1 MKKRILSVLL
11 TICCLLTLLPTTASA
26 AKGGKLIALTFDD
39 GPCSYTRG
47 LLDGLAE
54 RDVKVT
60 FFILGQSA
68 STYSDTIRRAYREG
82 HQIAQHTYDHVQLSA
97 KDNDEIARQLST
109 TDNTLNNILGKNFT
123 YVLRPPY
130 GDYNSRVLEQIGR
143 PAVNWS
149 IDPVDWRDRNSDT
162 VCNRIVGS
170 AFDGAIILC
179 HDIHAT
185 TIPGA
190 LRAIDILQDQGYEFV
205 TVNELYRRRG
215 VEMENGK
222 LYTACKNNGTDLGP
236 VEVPEMTYTSVYGG
250 RQITLKAQSGTKIYY
265 TLDGSDPAENGT
277 LYTRPFVAPT
287 GQKLKYLA
295 AYDLNGS
302 RSETV
307 TKTVEGD
314 PAEDPSLKLK
324 DGKFVF
330 ENPNPDTDIYYRTDG
345 GTASSSSTKYTGPF
359 DAYEGKISYCVM
371 GMGIGT
377 ASKTYYISKNGNL
390 FLDVA
395 PGNWY
400 FDEIDFAVTK
410 GLINGV
416 APQEYAPDDGLTRAM
431 FVTLLY
437 RLLSGK
443 DLISDGIECS
453 FTDLEQDAWY
463 EEPVLWAA
471 RNGVVN
477 GYEDGSFRPDQRINR
492 EEMCVTLD
500 RLLTLLNKN
509 VEGDELTFSDTE
521 RISSWAA
528 ESVARLVKTG
538 IIRGQENNRFAPAS
552 TTTRAEAATVL
563 HRLYD
568 LTVGKR
574 TSVTAA

>member
-1 MKKRILSVLL
+1 MKKLLSVLL

-39 GPCSYTRG
+39 GPCSYTSG

-54 RDVKVT
+54 RGVKVT

-68 STYSDTIRRAYREG
+68 NTYSDTIRRAYREG
-82 HQIAQHTYDHVQLSA
+82 HQIAQHTYDHVVLST
-97 KDNDEIARQLST
+97 KDNDEIARQLTT
-109 TDNTLNNILGKNFT
+109 TDNTLNNILGKDFT

-170 AFDGAIILC
+170 AFDGAVILC

-205 TVNELYRRRG
+205 TVNELFRRRG
-215 VEMENGK
+215 VEMEKGK
-222 LYTACKNNGTDLGP
+222 LYNSCKNNGTDLGP
-236 VEVPEMTYTSVYGG
+236 VEAPQMTYTSVYGG
-250 RQITLKAQSGTKIYY
+250 RQVTLKAQSGTKIYY
-265 TLDGSDPAENGT
+265 TVDGSDPAEKGT
-277 LYTRPFVAPT
+277 LYTGAFVAPT

-314 PAEDPSLKLK
+314 PAKDPVLKLEN
-324 DGKFVF
+324 GQFVF
-330 ENPNPDTDIYYRTDG
+330 ENPNPNTDIYFRTDG
-345 GTASSSSTKYTGPF
+345 GTASSGSTKYTAPF
-359 DAYEGKISYCVM
+359 AAYEGKLSYCVM

-377 ASKTYYISKNGNL
+377 ASKTYYVSKNGNL

-395 PGNWY
+395 PQDWY
-400 FDEIDFAVTK
+400 FDEIDFAATK
-410 GLINGV
+410 GLLNGV
-416 APQEYAPDDGLTRAM
+416 APMEYAPNDGLTRAM
-431 FVTLLY
+431 FVTMLH

-443 DLISDGIECS
+443 QLTPEAVELS

-463 EEPVLWAA
+463 EDAVFWAA
-471 RNGVVN
+471 HNGIVD
-477 GYEDGSFRPDQRINR
+477 GYEDSSFGPDRKISR
-492 EEMCVTLD
+492 EEMCVILD
-500 RLLTLLNKN
+500 RLLTMLKKN
-509 VEGDELTFSDTE
+509 VEADELTFSDTE
-521 RISSWAA
+521 RIAPWAA

-538 IIRGQENNRFAPAS
+538 VIRGQENNRFAPTA
-552 TTTRAEAATVL
+552 TATRAEAATVL

-568 LTVGKR
+568 LVAK
-574 TSVTAA
+574 

>member
-1 MKKRILSVLL
+1 MKKLLSVLL

-39 GPCSYTRG
+39 GPCSYTSG

-54 RDVKVT
+54 RGVKVT

-68 STYSDTIRRAYREG
+68 NTYSDTIRRAYREG
-82 HQIAQHTYDHVQLSA
+82 HQIAQHTYDHVVLST
-97 KDNDEIARQLST
+97 KDNDEIARQLTT
-109 TDNTLNNILGKNFT
+109 TDNTLNNILGKDFT

-170 AFDGAIILC
+170 AFDGAVILC

-205 TVNELYRRRG
+205 TVNELFRRRG
-215 VEMENGK
+215 VEMEKGK
-222 LYTACKNNGTDLGP
+222 LYNSCKNNGTDLGP
-236 VEVPEMTYTSVYGG
+236 VEAPQMTYTSVYGG
-250 RQITLKAQSGTKIYY
+250 RQVTLKAQSGTKIYY
-265 TLDGSDPAENGT
+265 TVDGSDPAEKGT
-277 LYTRPFVAPT
+277 LYTGAFVAPT

-314 PAEDPSLKLK
+314 PAKDPVLKLEN
-324 DGKFVF
+324 GQFVF
-330 ENPNPDTDIYYRTDG
+330 ENPNPNTDIYFRTDG
-345 GTASSSSTKYTGPF
+345 GAASSGSTKYTAPF
-359 DAYEGKISYCVM
+359 AAYEGKLSYCVM

-377 ASKTYYISKNGNL
+377 ASKTYYVSKNGNL

-395 PGNWY
+395 PQDWY
-400 FDEIDFAVTK
+400 FDEIDFAATK
-410 GLINGV
+410 GLLNGV
-416 APQEYAPDDGLTRAM
+416 APMEYAPNDGLTRAM
-431 FVTLLY
+431 FVTMLH

-443 DLISDGIECS
+443 QLTPEAVELS

-463 EEPVLWAA
+463 EDAVFWAA
-471 RNGVVN
+471 HNGIVD
-477 GYEDGSFRPDQRINR
+477 GYEDGSFRPDRKISR
-492 EEMCVTLD
+492 EEMCVILD
-500 RLLTLLNKN
+500 RLLTMLKKN
-509 VEGDELTFSDTE
+509 VEADELTFSDTE
-521 RISSWAA
+521 RIAPWAA

-538 IIRGQENNRFAPAS
+538 VIRGQENNRFAPTA
-552 TTTRAEAATVL
+552 TATRAEAATVL

-568 LTVGKR
+568 LVAK
-574 TSVTAA
+574 

>member
-1 MKKRILSVLL
+1 M
-11 TICCLLTLLPTTASA
+11 
-26 AKGGKLIALTFDD
+26 
-39 GPCSYTRG
+39 
-47 LLDGLAE
+47 
-54 RDVKVT
+54 KVT

-68 STYSDTIRRAYREG
+68 NAYSDTIRRAYREG

-109 TDNTLNNILGKNFT
+109 TDNTLNNILGKDFT

-162 VCNRIVGS
+162 VCNRIVS
-170 AFDGAIILC
+170 NAFDGAIILC

-205 TVNELYRRRG
+205 TVNELFRRRG
-215 VEMENGK
+215 VEMEKGK

-236 VEVPEMTYTSVYGG
+236 VEAPQMTCTSVYGG
-250 RQITLKAQSGTKIYY
+250 RQITLKAQSGTRIYY
-265 TLDGSDPAENGT
+265 TVDGSNPAEKGT
-277 LYTRPFVAPT
+277 LYTGPFVAPT

-314 PAEDPSLKLK
+314 PAKEPILKLEN
-324 DGKFVF
+324 GKFVF
-330 ENPNPDTDIYYRTDG
+330 ENPNSNTDIYYRTDG
-345 GTASSSSTKYTGPF
+345 GAASSASTKYTAPF
-359 DAYEGKISYCVM
+359 AAYEGKLSYCVM

-377 ASKTYYISKNGNL
+377 ASKTYYVSKNGNL

-395 PGNWY
+395 PQDWY
-400 FDEIDFAVTK
+400 FNEIDFAATQ
-410 GLINGV
+410 GLLNGV
-416 APQEYAPDDGLTRAM
+416 APKEYAPNDGLTRAM
-431 FVTLLY
+431 FVTMLH

-443 DLISDGIECS
+443 QLAPEVAELS

-463 EEPVLWAA
+463 EEAVFWAA
-471 RNGVVN
+471 HNGIVD
-477 GYEDGSFRPDQRINR
+477 GYEDGSFRPDQKISR
-492 EEMCVTLD
+492 EEMCVILD
-500 RLLTLLNKN
+500 RLLTLLKKN
-509 VEGDELTFSDTE
+509 VEADELTFSDTE
-521 RISSWAA
+521 SIAPWAA

-538 IIRGQENNRFAPAS
+538 VIRGQENNRFAPAA
-552 TTTRAEAATVL
+552 TATRAEAATVL

-568 LTVGKR
+568 LVAK
-574 TSVTAA
+574 

>member
-1 MKKRILSVLL
+1 M
-11 TICCLLTLLPTTASA
+11 TASA

-68 STYSDTIRRAYREG
+68 NAYSDTIRRAYREG

-130 GDYNSRVLEQIGR
+130 GDYNSRVLGQIGR

-179 HDIHAT
+179 HDIHPT

-190 LRAIDILQDQGYEFV
+190 LRAIDILKDQGYEFV

-215 VEMENGK
+215 VEMEKGK
-222 LYTACKNNGTDLGP
+222 LYTSCKNNGTDLGP
-236 VEVPEMTYTSVYGG
+236 VEAPQMTYTSVYGG
-250 RQITLKAQSGTKIYY
+250 RQVTLKAQSGTKIYY
-265 TLDGSDPAENGT
+265 TVDGSDPAEKGT
-277 LYTRPFVAPT
+277 LYTSPFVAPT
-287 GQKLKYLA
+287 GQELKYLA

-314 PAEDPSLKLK
+314 PAKDPVLKLEN
-324 DGKFVF
+324 GKFVF
-330 ENPNPDTDIYYRTDG
+330 ENPNPNTDIYYRTDG
-345 GTASSSSTKYTGPF
+345 GAASSASTKYTGPF
-359 DAYEGKISYCVM
+359 TAYKGKLSYCVM

-377 ASKTYYISKNGNL
+377 ASKTYYVSKNANL

-395 PGNWY
+395 PQDWY
-400 FDEIDFAVTK
+400 FDEIDFAATQ
-410 GLINGV
+410 GLLNGV
-416 APQEYAPDDGLTRAM
+416 APKEYVPNNGLTRAM
-431 FVTLLY
+431 FVTMLH

-443 DLISDGIECS
+443 QLVPEVAELS

-463 EEPVLWAA
+463 EEAVFWAA
-471 RNGVVN
+471 HNEIVD
-477 GYEDGSFRPDQRINR
+477 GYEDGSFRPDRKISR
-492 EEMCVTLD
+492 EEMCVILD
-500 RLLTLLNKN
+500 RLLTLLKKN
-509 VEGDELTFSDTE
+509 VEADELTFSDAE
-521 RISSWAA
+521 RIAPWAA

-538 IIRGQENNRFAPAS
+538 VIRGQENNRFAPTA
-552 TTTRAEAATVL
+552 TATRAEAATVL

-568 LTVGKR
+568 L
-574 TSVTAA
+574 VTK

>member
-1 MKKRILSVLL
+1 M
-11 TICCLLTLLPTTASA
+11 
-26 AKGGKLIALTFDD
+26 
-39 GPCSYTRG
+39 
-47 LLDGLAE
+47 AE
-54 RDVKVT
+54 RGVKVT

-68 STYSDTIRRAYREG
+68 NAYSDTIRRAYREG
-82 HQIAQHTYDHVQLSA
+82 HQIAQHTYDHVVLST

-109 TDNTLNNILGKNFT
+109 TDNVLNNILGKDFT

-215 VEMENGK
+215 VEMEKGK
-222 LYTACKNNGTDLGP
+222 LYTSCKNNGTDLGP

-265 TLDGSDPAENGT
+265 TVDGSDPAEKGT
-277 LYTRPFVAPT
+277 LYTGPFVAPT

-307 TKTVEGD
+307 TNTVEGD
-314 PAEDPSLKLK
+314 PAKDPVLKLEN
-324 DGKFVF
+324 GKFVL
-330 ENPNPDTDIYYRTDG
+330 ENPNPNTDVYYRTDG
-345 GTASSSSTKYTGPF
+345 GAASSTSTKYTAPF
-359 DAYEGKISYCVM
+359 AAYEGKLSYCVM
-371 GMGIGT
+371 GIGIGT
-377 ASKTYYISKNGNL
+377 ASKTYYVSKNGNL

-395 PGNWY
+395 PQDWY
-400 FDEIDFAVTK
+400 FNEIDFAATQ
-410 GLINGV
+410 GLLNGV
-416 APQEYAPDDGLTRAM
+416 APKEYAPNNGLTRAM
-431 FVTLLY
+431 FVTMLH

-443 DLISDGIECS
+443 QLAPEVAELS

-463 EEPVLWAA
+463 EEAVFWAA
-471 RNGVVN
+471 HNGIVD
-477 GYEDGSFRPDQRINR
+477 GYEDGSFRPDRKISR
-492 EEMCVTLD
+492 EEMCVILD
-500 RLLTLLNKN
+500 RLLTLLKKN
-509 VEGDELTFSDTE
+509 VEADELTFSDTE
-521 RISSWAA
+521 SIAPWAA

-538 IIRGQENNRFAPAS
+538 VIRGQENNRFAPTA
-552 TTTRAEAATVL
+552 TATRAEAATVL

-568 LTVGKR
+568 LMAK
-574 TSVTAA
+574 

>member
-1 MKKRILSVLL
+1 MKKLLSVLL

-26 AKGGKLIALTFDD
+26 AKDGKLIALTFDD
-39 GPCSYTRG
+39 GPCSYTSG

-54 RDVKVT
+54 RGVKVT

-68 STYSDTIRRAYREG
+68 NTYSDTIRRAYREG
-82 HQIAQHTYDHVQLSA
+82 HQIAQHTYDHVVLST
-97 KDNDEIARQLST
+97 KDNDEIARQLTT
-109 TDNTLNNILGKNFT
+109 TDNTLNNILGKDFT

-170 AFDGAIILC
+170 AFDGAVILC

-205 TVNELYRRRG
+205 TVNELFRRRG
-215 VEMENGK
+215 VEMEKGK
-222 LYTACKNNGTDLGP
+222 LYNSCKNNGTDLGP
-236 VEVPEMTYTSVYGG
+236 VEAPQMTYTSVYGG
-250 RQITLKAQSGTKIYY
+250 RQVTLKAQSGTKIYY
-265 TLDGSDPAENGT
+265 TVDGSDPAEKGT
-277 LYTRPFVAPT
+277 LYTGAFVAPT

-314 PAEDPSLKLK
+314 PAKDPVLKLEN
-324 DGKFVF
+324 GQFVF
-330 ENPNPDTDIYYRTDG
+330 ENPNPNTDIYFRTDG
-345 GTASSSSTKYTGPF
+345 GAASSGSTKYTAPF
-359 DAYEGKISYCVM
+359 AAYEGKLSYCVM

-377 ASKTYYISKNGNL
+377 ASKTYYVSKNGNL

-395 PGNWY
+395 PQDWY
-400 FDEIDFAVTK
+400 FDEIDFAATK
-410 GLINGV
+410 GLLNGV
-416 APQEYAPDDGLTRAM
+416 APMEYAPNDGLTRAM
-431 FVTLLY
+431 FVTMLH

-443 DLISDGIECS
+443 QLTPEAVKLS

-463 EEPVLWAA
+463 EDAVFWAA
-471 RNGVVN
+471 HNGIVD
-477 GYEDGSFRPDQRINR
+477 GYEDGSFRPDRKISR
-492 EEMCVTLD
+492 EEMCVILD
-500 RLLTLLNKN
+500 RLLTMLKKN
-509 VEGDELTFSDTE
+509 VEADELTFSDTE
-521 RISSWAA
+521 RIAPWAA

-538 IIRGQENNRFAPAS
+538 VIRGQENNRFAPTA
-552 TTTRAEAATVL
+552 TATRAEAATVL

-568 LTVGKR
+568 LVAK
-574 TSVTAA
+574 

>member
-1 MKKRILSVLL
+1 MKKLLSVLL

-39 GPCSYTRG
+39 GPCAYTPG

-68 STYSDTIRRAYREG
+68 NAYSDTIRRAYREG
-82 HQIAQHTYDHVQLSA
+82 HQIAQHTYDHVVLST
-97 KDNDEIARQLST
+97 KTNDEIASQLST
-109 TDNTLNNILGKNFT
+109 TDNTLNSILGKNFT

-130 GDYNSRVLEQIGR
+130 GDYNSRVLGQIGR

-190 LRAIDILQDQGYEFV
+190 LRAIDILKDQGYEFV

-215 VEMENGK
+215 VEMEKGK
-222 LYTACKNNGTDLGP
+222 LYTSCKNNGTDLGP
-236 VEVPEMTYTSVYGG
+236 VEAPQMTYTSVYGG
-250 RQITLKAQSGTKIYY
+250 RQVTLKAQSGTKIYY
-265 TLDGSDPAENGT
+265 TVDGTDPAEKGT
-277 LYTRPFVAPT
+277 LYTGPFVAPT

-302 RSETV
+302 RSDTV

-314 PAEDPSLKLK
+314 PAKEPILKLEN
-324 DGKFVF
+324 GKFVF
-330 ENPNPDTDIYYRTDG
+330 ENPNPNTDIYYRTDG
-345 GTASSSSTKYTGPF
+345 GAASSGSTKYTAPF
-359 DAYEGKISYCVM
+359 AAYEGKLSYCVM
-371 GMGIGT
+371 GIGIGT
-377 ASKTYYISKNGNL
+377 ASKTYYVSKNGNL

-395 PGNWY
+395 PQDWY
-400 FDEIDFAVTK
+400 FNEIDFAATQ
-410 GLINGV
+410 GLLNGV
-416 APQEYAPDDGLTRAM
+416 APKEYAPNDGLTRAM
-431 FVTLLY
+431 FVTMLY

-443 DLISDGIECS
+443 QLISEVAELS

-463 EEPVLWAA
+463 EEPVFWAA
-471 RNGVVN
+471 HNGIVD
-477 GYEDGSFRPDQRINR
+477 GYEDGSFRPDQRISR
-492 EEMCVTLD
+492 EEMCVILD
-500 RLLTLLNKN
+500 RLLILLKKN
-509 VEGDELTFSDTE
+509 VEGDELTFSDME
-521 RISSWAA
+521 RIAPWAA

-538 IIRGQENNRFAPAS
+538 VIRGQENNRFAPTA
-552 TTTRAEAATVL
+552 TATRAEAATVL

-568 LTVGKR
+568 LMAK
-574 TSVTAA
+574 

>member
-39 GPCSYTRG
+39 GPCSYTGG
-47 LLDGLAE
+47 LLDALAE
-54 RDVKVT
+54 RGVKVT
-60 FFILGQSA
+60 FFILGQNA
-68 STYSDTIRRAYREG
+68 GNYADTVRRAYREG

-123 YVLRPPY
+123 YILRPPY
-130 GDYNSRVLEQIGR
+130 GDCNSRVLGQIGR

-149 IDPVDWRDRNSDT
+149 IDPVDWRDRDSDT
-162 VCNRIVGS
+162 VCDRIVS
-170 AFDGAIILC
+170 NAYDGAIILC

-190 LRAIDILQDQGYEFV
+190 LRAIDILRDRGYEFV

-215 VEMENGK
+215 VEMEKGK
-222 LYTACKNNGTDLGP
+222 LYYSCKNNGTDLGP
-236 VEVPEMTYTSVYGG
+236 VEAPQMTCTSVYGG
-250 RQITLKAQSGTKIYY
+250 RQVTLTAQSGAGIYY
-265 TLDGSDPAENGT
+265 TVDGSDPAEKGT
-277 LYTRPFVAPT
+277 LYTGPFAAPA
-287 GQKLKYLA
+287 GQTLKYLA

-314 PAEDPSLKLK
+314 PAGEPLLRLEN
-324 DGKFVF
+324 GKFVL
-330 ENPNPDTDIYYRTDG
+330 ENPNPGTDLYYRTDG
-345 GTASSSSTKYTGPF
+345 GAASSGSTKYTAPF
-359 DAYEGKISYCVM
+359 AAYEGRLSYCVM

-377 ASKTYYISKNGNL
+377 APKTYYVSKNGNL

-395 PGNWY
+395 PQDWFFG
-400 FDEIDFAVTK
+400 EIDFAASK
-410 GLINGV
+410 GLLNGV
-416 APQEYAPDDGLTRAM
+416 APKEYAPNDGLTRAM
-431 FVTLLY
+431 FVTMLH
-437 RLLSGK
+437 RLLSGRQ
-443 DLISDGIECS
+443 LSPVVAERS

-463 EEPVLWAA
+463 EDAVLWAA
-471 RNGVVN
+471 RNGIVD
-477 GYEDGSFRPDQRINR
+477 GYEDGSFRPDRKISR
-492 EEMCVTLD
+492 EEMCVVLD
-500 RLLTLLNKN
+500 RLLTLLEKN
-509 VEGDELTFSDTE
+509 VEGDGLTFSDAE
-521 RISSWAA
+521 SIAPWAS

-538 IIRGQENNRFAPAS
+538 IILGQENGRFAPAA
-552 TTTRAEAATVL
+552 TATRAEAATVL

-568 LTVGKR
+568 LMAK
-574 TSVTAA
+574 

>member
-1 MKKRILSVLL
+1 MKKLLSVLL

-39 GPCSYTRG
+39 GPCSYTSG

-54 RDVKVT
+54 RGVKVT

-68 STYSDTIRRAYREG
+68 NTYSDTIRRAYREG
-82 HQIAQHTYDHVQLSA
+82 HQIAQHTYDHVVLST
-97 KDNDEIARQLST
+97 KDNDEIARQLTT
-109 TDNTLNNILGKNFT
+109 TDNTLNNILGKDFT

-170 AFDGAIILC
+170 AFDGAVILC

-205 TVNELYRRRG
+205 TVNELFRRRG
-215 VEMENGK
+215 VEMEKGK
-222 LYTACKNNGTDLGP
+222 LYNSCKNNGTDLGP
-236 VEVPEMTYTSVYGG
+236 VEAPQMTYTSVYGG
-250 RQITLKAQSGTKIYY
+250 RQVTLKAQSGTKIYY
-265 TLDGSDPAENGT
+265 TVDGSDPAEKGT
-277 LYTRPFVAPT
+277 LYTGAFVAPT

-314 PAEDPSLKLK
+314 PAKDPVLKLEN
-324 DGKFVF
+324 GQFVF
-330 ENPNPDTDIYYRTDG
+330 ENPNPNTDIYFRTDG
-345 GTASSSSTKYTGPF
+345 GTASSGSTKYTAPF
-359 DAYEGKISYCVM
+359 AAYEGKLSYCVM

-377 ASKTYYISKNGNL
+377 ASKTYYVSKNGNL

-395 PGNWY
+395 PQDWY
-400 FDEIDFAVTK
+400 FDEIDFAATK
-410 GLINGV
+410 GLLNGV
-416 APQEYAPDDGLTRAM
+416 APMEYAPNDGLTRAM
-431 FVTLLY
+431 FVTMLH

-443 DLISDGIECS
+443 QLTPEAVELS

-463 EEPVLWAA
+463 EDAVFWAA
-471 RNGVVN
+471 HNGIVD
-477 GYEDGSFRPDQRINR
+477 GYEDGSFRPDRKISR
-492 EEMCVTLD
+492 EEMCVILD
-500 RLLTLLNKN
+500 RLLTMLKKN
-509 VEGDELTFSDTE
+509 VEADELTFSDTE
-521 RISSWAA
+521 RIAPWAA

-538 IIRGQENNRFAPAS
+538 VIRGQENNRFAPTA
-552 TTTRAEAATVL
+552 TATRAEAATVL

-568 LTVGKR
+568 LVAK
-574 TSVTAA
+574 

>member
-1 MKKRILSVLL
+1 MKKLLSVLL

-54 RDVKVT
+54 RGVKVT

-68 STYSDTIRRAYREG
+68 NTYSDTIRRAYREG
-82 HQIAQHTYDHVQLSA
+82 HQIAQHTYDHVVLST
-97 KDNDEIARQLST
+97 KDNDEIARQLTT
-109 TDNTLNNILGKNFT
+109 TDNTLNNILGKDFT

-170 AFDGAIILC
+170 AFDGAVILC

-205 TVNELYRRRG
+205 TVNELFRRRG
-215 VEMENGK
+215 VEMEKGK
-222 LYTACKNNGTDLGP
+222 LYNSCKNNGTDLGP
-236 VEVPEMTYTSVYGG
+236 VEAPQMTYTSVYGG
-250 RQITLKAQSGTKIYY
+250 RQVTLKAQSGTKIYY
-265 TLDGSDPAENGT
+265 TVDGSDPAEKGT
-277 LYTRPFVAPT
+277 LYTGAFVAPT

-314 PAEDPSLKLK
+314 PAKDPVLKLEN
-324 DGKFVF
+324 GQFVF
-330 ENPNPDTDIYYRTDG
+330 ENPNPNTDIYFRTDG
-345 GTASSSSTKYTGPF
+345 GAASSGSTKYTAPF
-359 DAYEGKISYCVM
+359 AAYEGKLSYCVM

-377 ASKTYYISKNGNL
+377 ASKTYYVSKNGNL

-395 PGNWY
+395 PQDWY
-400 FDEIDFAVTK
+400 FDEIDFAATK
-410 GLINGV
+410 GLLNGV
-416 APQEYAPDDGLTRAM
+416 APMEYAPNDGLTRAM
-431 FVTLLY
+431 FVTMLH

-443 DLISDGIECS
+443 QLTPEAVELS

-463 EEPVLWAA
+463 EDAVFWAA
-471 RNGVVN
+471 HNGIVD
-477 GYEDGSFRPDQRINR
+477 GYEDSSFGPDRKISR
-492 EEMCVTLD
+492 EEMCVILD
-500 RLLTLLNKN
+500 RLLTMLKKN
-509 VEGDELTFSDTE
+509 VEADELTFSDTE
-521 RISSWAA
+521 RIAPWAA

-538 IIRGQENNRFAPAS
+538 VIRGQENNRFAPTA
-552 TTTRAEAATVL
+552 TATRAEAATVL

-568 LTVGKR
+568 LVAK
-574 TSVTAA
+574 